1 MTMQQD
7 LHRRNLQTA
16 WALSAGWKPEHQE
29 QLAALVVEELVN
41 GDDALD
47 HDAATCDCAS
57 CVAYMENL
65 LADVETERR
74 MEVERARR

>member
-1 MTMQQD
+1 MNIERT
-7 LHRRNLQTA
+7 LHRQNIATA
-16 WALSAGWKPEHQE
+16 FLLSSDWKPEDRAK
-29 QLAALVVEELVN
+29 LAELTVDEFAQ
-41 GDDALD
+41 DDALD

-57 CVAYMENL
+57 CMAYMENL